1 MRAVIAIIL
10 TGRRGREGPR
20 WPRRLPL

>member
-10 TGRRGREGPR
+10 TGRRGRESPR